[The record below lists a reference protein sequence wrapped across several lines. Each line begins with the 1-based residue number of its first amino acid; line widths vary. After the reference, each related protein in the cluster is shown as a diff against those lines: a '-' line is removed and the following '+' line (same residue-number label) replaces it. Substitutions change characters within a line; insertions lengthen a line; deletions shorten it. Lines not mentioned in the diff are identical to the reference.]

1 MIRAARSASPEI
13 AAPMAQPA
21 IPFPEVA
28 GGVMLPGPAGLLELC
43 IDLPEA
49 SDARAG
55 YAIVCHPHPLEG
67 GTMHNK
73 VVTMAARALRELGLA
88 TVRFNFRGV
97 GASEGAYDNGRGE
110 TLDLLA
116 VAQWAQQARPDHK
129 LWLAGFSFGAWI
141 ALLGARHLPV
151 AQVIS
156 IAPPAGRWDF
166 SAVLP
171 PACPWLVIQG
181 EADDIVAPHA
191 VYDWLAK
198 LDTQPTL
205 VKMPDTGH
213 FFHRRLMDLR
223 GAIKNGVRRNLPP
236 PLHV

>member
-1 MIRAARSASPEI
+1 
-13 AAPMAQPA
+13 MAQST

-28 GGVMLPGPAGLLELC
+28 GSLMLPGPAGALELS

-49 SDARAG
+49 SEARFG
-55 YAIVCHPHPLEG
+55 LAIICHPHPLEG

-73 VVTMAARALRELGLA
+73 VVTMVARSLRELGLT

-97 GASEGAYDNGRGE
+97 GLSEGSYDNGRGE

-116 VAQWAQQARPDHK
+116 VAQWAQHARPDHR
-129 LWLAGFSFGAWI
+129 LWLGGFSFGAWI

-171 PACPWLVIQG
+171 PACPWLVVQG
-181 EADDIVAPHA
+181 EADDIVAPQA

-198 LDTQPTL
+198 LNAHPTL
-205 VKMPDTGH
+205 VKMADTGH

-223 GAIKNGVRRNLPP
+223 GAIKNGVRRNMP
-236 PLHV
+236 PLLHA

>member
-1 MIRAARSASPEI
+1 MIGARAPRSDDP
-13 AAPMAQPA
+13 AAM
-21 IPFPEVA
+21 IPFPESA
-28 GGVMLPGPAGLLELC
+28 GVLSLPGPAGALEVAV
-43 IDLPEA
+43 DFPDA
-49 SDARAG
+49 ADARSG

-73 VVTMAARALRELGLA
+73 VVTMSARSLRELGLT

-97 GASEGAYDNGRGE
+97 GASEGTYDNGRGE

-116 VAQWAQQARPDHK
+116 VAQWAQQARPQQT

-141 ALLGARHLPV
+141 SLLGARHLPTQ
-151 AQVIS
+151 QVIS

-181 EADDIVAPHA
+181 EADDVVVPQA
-191 VYDWLAK
+191 VYDWLDK
-198 LDTQPTL
+198 LEASPTL
-205 VKMPDTGH
+205 VKMPDTDH

-236 PLHV
+236 LHG

>member
-1 MIRAARSASPEI
+1 MP
-13 AAPMAQPA
+13 QPS
-21 IPFPEVA
+21 IPFPESA
-28 GGVMLPGPAGLLELC
+28 GVLSLPGPAGALEVVV
-43 IDLPEA
+43 DLPEA
-49 SDARAG
+49 SAARAG

-73 VVTMAARALRELGLA
+73 VVTMAARSLRELGLA

-97 GASEGAYDNGRGE
+97 GASEGSYDNGRGE

-116 VAQWAQQARPDHK
+116 VAQWAAQTQPQQT

-141 ALLGARHLPV
+141 SLLGARHLPV
-151 AQVIS
+151 MQVIS

-181 EADDIVAPHA
+181 EADDVVVPQA
-191 VYDWLAK
+191 VYDWLAQ
-198 LDTQPTL
+198 LDASPTL

-236 PLHV
+236 ALHD

>member
-1 MIRAARSASPEI
+1 MV
-13 AAPMAQPA
+13 QPT
-21 IPFPEVA
+21 IPFPA
-28 GGVMLPGPAGLLELC
+28 TASTFLLPGPAGALELSV
-43 IDLPEA
+43 DLPEA
-49 SDARAG
+49 ADARTG

-73 VVTMAARALRELGLA
+73 VVTMAARSLRELGLT

-116 VAQWAQQARPDHK
+116 VAQWAQQARPEQP

-141 ALLGARHLPV
+141 ALLGARDLPV

-181 EADDIVAPHA
+181 EADDIVVPQA
-191 VYDWLAK
+191 VYDWLGK
-198 LDTQPTL
+198 LDANPTL

-236 PLHV
+236 PLHG

>member
-1 MIRAARSASPEI
+1 
-13 AAPMAQPA
+13 MAQSP
-21 IPFPEVA
+21 IPFPTVA
-28 GGVMLPGPAGLLELC
+28 GSLMLPGPAGALELS

-49 SDARAG
+49 SEALAG
-55 YAIVCHPHPLEG
+55 LAIVCHPHPLEG

-73 VVTMAARALRELGLA
+73 VVTMVARSLRELGLT

-97 GASEGAYDNGRGE
+97 GLSEGSYDNGRGE

-116 VAQWAQQARPDHK
+116 VAQWANQARPDYK
-129 LWLAGFSFGAWI
+129 LWLGGFSFGAWI

-171 PACPWLVIQG
+171 PACPWLVVQG
-181 EADDIVAPHA
+181 EADDIVAPQA
-191 VYDWLAK
+191 VYDWIAK
-198 LDTQPTL
+198 LNAFPTL

-223 GAIKNGVRRNLPP
+223 GAIKNGVRRNLPS
-236 PLHV
+236 LLQA